1 MLIFFKMMKNA
12 QNALSRT
19 TLRNMELNWKDRET
33 NVICVDMYF
42 KLKKKKV
49 SNELAYKE
57 HLKWK

>member
-1 MLIFFKMMKNA
+1 MMKNA
-12 QNALSRT
+12 QNALSHT
-19 TLRNMELNWKDRET
+19 TLRNMELNGKDRET

-57 HLKWK
+57 HLKGK